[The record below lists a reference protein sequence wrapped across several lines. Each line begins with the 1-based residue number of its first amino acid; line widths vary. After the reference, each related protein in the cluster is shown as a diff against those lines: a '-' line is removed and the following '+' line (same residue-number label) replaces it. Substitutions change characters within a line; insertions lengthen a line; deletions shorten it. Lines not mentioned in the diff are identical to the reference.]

1 VSPSTVSPTRR
12 ARAGGSGRAGA
23 GNAAARKRLAR
34 RRRIRRGLVVVVALA
49 VVGVIVV
56 MTAPLAKKAVND
68 LGLPLSHA
76 STIRQQA
83 SAKHLS
89 PALVAGVIYAETKF
103 DARTSPAGAV
113 GLMQIEPET
122 ALFLAK
128 RSGATTFNTSDLNHP
143 AVNIAY
149 GCYYLRYLMNEYHGK
164 VVLALAA
171 YNGGETNVNKWVSEA
186 RAHGHTLTIAAIPF
200 PETRAYVSRVLHAA
214 GEYRRHYAHQLGY
227 D

>member
-1 VSPSTVSPTRR
+1 LT
-12 ARAGGSGRAGA
+12 
-23 GNAAARKRLAR
+23 R
-34 RRRIRRGLVVVVALA
+34 RRRIRRGLAVLVAMA

-68 LGLPLSHA
+68 LGLPLSYP
-76 STIRQQA
+76 SIIRQQA
-83 SAKHLS
+83 ADKHLS

-113 GLMQIEPET
+113 GLMQIEPAT

-128 RSGATTFNTSDLNHP
+128 RSGATSFNTSDLNHP
-143 AVNIAY
+143 GVNIAY
-149 GCYYLRYLMNEYHGK
+149 GCYYLRYLLNEYHGK

-186 RAHGHTLTIAAIPF
+186 RAHGHALTISAIPF

-214 GEYRRHYAHQLGY
+214 QDYRHHYASQLGY

>member
-1 VSPSTVSPTRR
+1 VSPSTASPTRR

-23 GNAAARKRLAR
+23 GNGAAR
-34 RRRIRRGLVVVVALA
+34 RRRRLRRGIAVLVALA

-68 LGLPLSHA
+68 LGLPLSY
-76 STIRQQA
+76 SSIIRQQA
-83 SAKHLS
+83 AAKHLS
-89 PALVAGVIYAETKF
+89 PALIAGVIYAETKF
-103 DARTSPAGAV
+103 DARTSSAGAV
-113 GLMQIEPET
+113 GLMQIEPQT

-128 RSGATTFNTSDLNHP
+128 RSGATTFNTSDLNQP

-149 GCYYLRYLMNEYHGK
+149 GSYYLRYLLNEYHGK

-186 RAHGHTLTIAAIPF
+186 RAHGHTLTISAIPF

-214 GEYRRHYAHQLGY
+214 GEYRHQYAHELGY

>member
-1 VSPSTVSPTRR
+1 
-12 ARAGGSGRAGA
+12 
-23 GNAAARKRLAR
+23 
-34 RRRIRRGLVVVVALA
+34 VVVAL
-49 VVGVIVV
+49 VVIGVVVV

-68 LGLPLSHA
+68 FGGLPLSD
-76 STIRQQA
+76 SSIIRQQA
-83 SAKHLS
+83 AAKHLS

-113 GLMQIEPET
+113 GLMQIEPAT

-128 RSGATTFNTSDLNHP
+128 RSGATTFNTSDLNKP

-149 GCYYLRYLMNEYHGK
+149 GSYYLRYLLNEYHGK

-186 RAHGHTLTIAAIPF
+186 RAHGRTLTISAIPF

-214 GEYRRHYAHQLGY
+214 GEYRRHYSHQLGY